1 MRYSQQPSHNL
12 YHISIICNTNLYQF
26 VLQVIL
32 LMETSKGSDKS
43 RSLPHLK
50 DLNLVRILD
59 EFPSISRVYGG
70 EQIACKSDFQELRRE
85 LLEAAEAISSVHHE
99 FYRDHS
105 HVLSS
110 YFKDK
115 SKLVR
120 SSKDKKLRDTKRPKL
135 ERDYLEADPPE
146 NILEPEE
153 IQSPTPSLA
162 VRSAGDL
169 WDKVHDYYKDVTQ
182 EEVLAMKRMSK
193 RGLEEEWQETPPLG
207 KHYFLRWGEEEE
219 SSTPHLQTNGFG
231 PLTLRLLG
239 SLIHD
244 GSGSL
249 SDYLPVGS
257 SEEDI
262 CCENIEKN
270 VRLALLLI

>member
-1 MRYSQQPSHNL
+1 MEQP
-12 YHISIICNTNLYQF
+12 
-26 VLQVIL
+26 
-32 LMETSKGSDKS
+32 SKGSDKS
-43 RSLPHLK
+43 RSLPFLK

-59 EFPSISRVYGG
+59 EFPSIRRVYGG
-70 EQIACKSDFQELRRE
+70 GQITCKGDFQELRKE
-85 LLEAAEAISSVHHE
+85 LLEVAESISSVHQE
-99 FYRDHS
+99 FYRDQS
-105 HVLSS
+105 HVTSS

-115 SKLVR
+115 SKLIR
-120 SSKDKKLRDTKRPKL
+120 SSKDKKVRDTKRPKL
-135 ERDYLEADPPE
+135 ERDYLEADPSE

-169 WDKVHDYYKDVTQ
+169 WDKVDDYYKDISQ

-219 SSTPHLQTNGFG
+219 SSAPHLQTNGFG

-249 SDYLPVGS
+249 SDYLPVGLR
-257 SEEDI
+257 EEDI
-262 CCENIEKN
+262 CCESIEKN
-270 VRLALLLI
+270 VRLAIIHILYLDIL